1 MKVYSCGQVQCNEQY
16 KDNISKIIR
25 NKIKIT
31 YFPYTVKLIL
41 NNKCTVCIGAEK
53 SPTS

>member
-1 MKVYSCGQVQCNEQY
+1 MKVDSCCQVQFNVQY
-16 KDNISKIIR
+16 KDNISEIIR
-25 NKIKIT
+25 NNIKIN

-41 NNKCTVCIGAEK
+41 NNNFTMCISIEI